1 MVCNSTNPNHPFN
14 PMTYYLD
21 TPPKLKKRFYPTN
34 FWSPAVA
41 DAFELCSYLIK
52 SNFSLSPMS
61 ELLYLSLTSLF
72 LLPLP
77 QPAVTATN
85 ITQQRPISQNKE
97 NTTFLGCF
105 QHQTTQGG
113 EFSLLGFDFSSTSDI
128 YSSPW
133 NHYLVYVLRNIF
145 G

>member
-1 MVCNSTNPNHPFN
+1 MPFLLPLPQPVVTTASITQRRPISQNKVSFNLKFLNPQ
-14 PMTYYLD
+14 T
-21 TPPKLKKRFYPTN
+21 
-34 FWSPAVA
+34 
-41 DAFELCSYLIK
+41 
-52 SNFSLSPMS
+52 
-61 ELLYLSLTSLF
+61 LTLTLSLF
-72 LLPLP
+72 LCLQAPLP
-77 QPAVTATN
+77 QPAVTAAS